1 MDDPYGVEDLERKYS
16 SYTFRKVALT
26 AVLTVGTLI
35 AGVYALTFT
44 GRDIG
49 FADTFVYL
57 FKHITGTTYQL
68 GTDEWADD
76 YTIWNTYLP
85 RVIIAIVTGAGLAI
99 SGVVMQA
106 LLSNPLADPYTTGL
120 SDGACLGA
128 VAAIVMGFTFTS
140 TASSMGIVINAF
152 IGGLIPAFI
161 IIFIIRR
168 MNLPPAVLILI
179 GVALSYIFSALET
192 LIMIST
198 DSDTLKNAYLWQI
211 GSFDG
216 TTWSE
221 IPIVFFCSLAAS
233 ALMLFC
239 SKKLNLLML
248 GDDSA
253 TSLGL
258 DVDQFRTLLMV
269 LVSVTVATLI
279 SFSGIIGFVGLV
291 IPHILRMCIGGDNR
305 YLMPASMAAGALF
318 MVVAD
323 LISRT
328 IMPEELRVG
337 LIASIIGAPMF
348 LYMILRKKR
357 YGEGF

>member
-1 MDDPYGVEDLERKYS
+1 MDDPYGVEELEKKYS

-26 AVLTVGTLI
+26 FVLTAGALVV
-35 AGVYALTFT
+35 GVYALTFT

-49 FADTFVYL
+49 FIDTFVYL
-57 FKHITGTTYQL
+57 FKHISGATYEL
-68 GTDEWADD
+68 GTKEWADD

-85 RVIIAIVTGAGLAI
+85 RVIIAIVTGAGLAV

-140 TASSMGIVINAF
+140 TAGSMGIVINAF

-211 GSFDG
+211 GTFGG

-221 IPIVFFCSLAAS
+221 IPIAFFCVAITS

-258 DVDQFRTLLMV
+258 DVDQFRTILMV
-269 LVSVTVATLI
+269 LVSVAVATLI

-291 IPHILRMCIGGDNR
+291 IPHLLRMAIGGDNR
-305 YLMPASMAAGALF
+305 YLMPASMAGGALF
-318 MVVAD
+318 MVAAD